1 MIQAP
6 HHDGSALHVDRQDPV
21 LGQDVAVRL
30 RVPSDQPTPGGVWL
44 RSVRDAEP
52 HYDQATRL
60 GEADGWVW
68 WQALLTVVNPVQN
81 YRWVMR
87 TGTGSLWVNARGTST
102 RDTPDVQ
109 DFRICAGAAIPEWI
123 HRSVMYQVFP
133 DRFARSAAAD
143 DRELPEWA
151 VAAEWDTSEV
161 IGRGPD
167 TPYQYYGGDLDG
179 IGEHLDHLEE
189 IGASVLYLTPMFP
202 ARSNHRYDASDFAGV
217 DPLLGGDEAL
227 IRLVEDAHSRGIRV
241 VGDLT
246 TNHSGDAHEW
256 FRAAYRNPAAPESD
270 FYYFSQEN
278 TEYLAWLGVD
288 SLPKFNW
295 RSQGLRDR
303 FILDDDSMVARWLQ
317 PPFDMHGWRID
328 VGNMTGRAGADD
340 FNHEIASMIRRRMHQ
355 INPEALLVAESTSD
369 AAPDFQGDTWQG
381 AMTYTNFTRPLWQWL
396 ARPRTWQDDGAAVA
410 PQSNVTSQ
418 PWPDFYGL
426 PQRGPDS
433 TGAEE
438 FLDTHLDF
446 AAAFPWRVRLANL
459 NAIDTH
465 DTARA
470 ASAILP
476 GAQPLAVAL
485 QFTLPGVPMVFMGDE
500 FGLEGFNG
508 EKSRT
513 PMPWEDPSRIPTD
526 LRGLYTALSTL
537 RREHPALTSGGLR
550 WLHADGGT
558 LAFIREDRHEAV
570 LVVLFRDAAEG
581 LRLEGLGAVGTP
593 VPAWSHGNVTCEID
607 GDSGVV
613 LGGRALSAAAFTLA
627 GTTVPTASR

>member
-1 MIQAP
+1 MIPAP
-6 HHDGSALHVDRQDPV
+6 HHDGSTLYVDRQDPA
-21 LGQDVAVRL
+21 LGERVALRL
-30 RVPSDQPTPGGVWL
+30 RIPVGQPTPGGVWL

-52 HYDQATRL
+52 HYDVASCL
-60 GEADGWVW
+60 GESEGWVW
-68 WQALLTVVNPVQN
+68 WQAHLTVVNPVQK

-87 TGTGSLWVNARGTST
+87 TGTGSLWVNARGAWP
-102 RDTPDVQ
+102 RDTPDEQ
-109 DFRICAGAAIPEWI
+109 DFRICAGPAIPEWI

-133 DRFARSAAAD
+133 DRFARSAAAA
-143 DRELPEWA
+143 DRELPGWA
-151 VAAEWDTSEV
+151 VAADWNTSEV

-167 TPYQYYGGDLDG
+167 TPYQYFGGDLDG
-179 IGEHLDHLEE
+179 IGEHLDHLEA
-189 IGASVLYLTPMFP
+189 IGATVLYLTPMFP
-202 ARSNHRYDASDFAGV
+202 ARSNHRYDASDFSGV

-227 IRLVEDAHSRGIRV
+227 IRLVRDAHARGLRV

-256 FRAAYRNPAAPESD
+256 FRAAYRHTEAPESD
-270 FYYFSQEN
+270 FYYFSKNN

-295 RSQGLRDR
+295 RSPGLRER
-303 FILDDDSMVARWLQ
+303 FILAEDSMVARWLQ
-317 PPFDMHGWRID
+317 APFHLDGWRID

-340 FNHEIASMIRRRMHQ
+340 FNQEIASLIRQRMHA

-396 ARPRTWQDDGAAVA
+396 ARPRTWQDDGAAMI
-410 PQSNVTSQ
+410 PQGNVTSQ

-426 PQRGPDS
+426 PQRGPDRIE
-433 TGAEE
+433 AEE
-438 FLDTHLDF
+438 FLATHLDF

-470 ASAILP
+470 ASAILE
-476 GAQPLAVAL
+476 GAQPLAATL

-513 PMPWEDPSRIPTD
+513 PMPWDDPSRIPAD
-526 LRGLYTALSTL
+526 LRGLYAALSAL
-537 RREHPALTSGGLR
+537 RREHPALTAGGLR
-550 WLHADGGT
+550 WLHAEGGS
-558 LAFIREDRHEAV
+558 LAFIREGEEEAV
-570 LVVLFRDAAEG
+570 LVVLFRDAAQRIRIDG
-581 LRLEGLGAVGTP
+581 INTKVTP
-593 VPAWSHGNVTCEID
+593 VQLWSHGVVTLEATE
-607 GDSGVV
+607 GPGLL
-613 LGGRALSAAAFTLA
+613 LGGQALSAAAFALA
-627 GTTVPTASR
+627 GTGIPTERV

>member
-1 MIQAP
+1 MIPAP
-6 HHDGSALHVDRQDPV
+6 HHDGSALYVDRQDPA

-30 RVPSDQPTPGGVWL
+30 RVPAEQPAPGGVWL

-52 HYDQATRL
+52 HYDEATRL
-60 GEADGWVW
+60 GEAEGWVW
-68 WQALLTVVNPVQN
+68 WQAVLTVVNPVQK

-87 TGTGSLWVNARGTST
+87 TGTGSLWVNARGTSQ
-102 RDTPDVQ
+102 RDTPDAQ

-133 DRFARSAAAD
+133 DRFARSASAA
-143 DRELPEWA
+143 DRELPSWA
-151 VAAEWDTSEV
+151 VPADWDTSEV

-167 TPYQYYGGDLDG
+167 TPYQYYGGDLAG
-179 IGEHLDHLEE
+179 IGEHLDHLEA
-189 IGASVLYLTPMFP
+189 IGATVLYLTPMFP

-227 IRLVEDAHSRGIRV
+227 IRLVADAHARGLRV

-256 FRAAYRNPAAPESD
+256 FRAAYRNPEAPESD
-270 FYYFSQEN
+270 FYYFSKDN

-295 RSQGLRDR
+295 RSQGLRER

-317 PPFDMHGWRID
+317 PPFSMDGWRID

-340 FNHEIASMIRRRMHQ
+340 FNHEIAALIRQRMHD

-396 ARPRTWQDDGAAVA
+396 ARPRTWQDDGAAVM
-410 PQSNVTSQ
+410 PQGNVTSQ

-513 PMPWEDPSRIPTD
+513 PMPWDDPRRIPAD
-526 LRGLYTALSTL
+526 LRGLYASLSAL
-537 RREHPALTSGGLR
+537 RRERPALTSGGLR
-550 WLHADGGT
+550 WLHAEGGT
-558 LAFIREDRHEAV
+558 LAFIREDHHEAV
-570 LVVLFRDAAEG
+570 LVVLFRDAARG
-581 LRLEGLGAVGTP
+581 LRLGGLNPEANP
-593 VPAWSHGNVTCEID
+593 VPLWSHGTVTCEVD
-607 GDSGVV
+607 EDSGVV
-613 LGGRALSAAAFTLA
+613 LGAQALCAAAFTLP
-627 GTTVPTASR
+627 GTTLPAERR